1 MASVFGDE
9 SADERRERVF
19 AVAGVIGTDGQWDD
33 LIGKWIERTGGKIF
47 HATDCE
53 SEHANHSDGKKHK
66 QNLRL
71 YRDLTQL
78 IENSEVSGW
87 GVGID
92 LAGHREFFPNVLPDI
107 PYYKCFVEVVKRIAG
122 MAEEIGLSN
131 LKFTFDHR
139 QESEYNTGVLYDWM
153 VNKPE
158 WLGKNI
164 FLETPINFDSSTNPR
179 IQVADLVARET
190 MKGLDSMIIGRK
202 KRKSLIALARTNN
215 RFRFDYLM
223 RGYFEG
229 WLSAMS
235 ELEKRAGFTRDDYA
249 QWLNDN
255 QLDDN
260 ISNRHRFGIWSE
272 AQQLRL
278 RDTIGI

>member
-1 MASVFGDE
+1 MASIFGDE

-19 AVAGVIGTDGQWDD
+19 AVAGVIGTDDQWDD

-53 SEHANHSDGKKHK
+53 NEYANHPDRKKHK
-66 QNLRL
+66 QNLNL
-71 YRDLTQL
+71 YHDLVQL
-78 IENSEVSGW
+78 IANSEVSGW

-92 LAGHREFFPNVLPDI
+92 LAGHREFFPDVLPDI
-107 PYYKCFVEVVKRIAG
+107 PYYKCLVEVVKRIAR

-139 QESEYNTGVLYDWM
+139 QQSEYNTGVLYDWM

-164 FLETPINFDSSTNPR
+164 FLETPINFDSSRNPR

-190 MKGLDSMIIGRK
+190 MKGLDNKVIGGK
-202 KRKSLIALARTNN
+202 MRKSLIALATTNG

-229 WLSAMS
+229 WLGAMS
-235 ELEKRAGFTRDDYA
+235 ELEKRAGFTRNDYV
-249 QWLNDN
+249 QWLKENGLN
-255 QLDDN
+255 DN
-260 ISNRHRFGIWSE
+260 ISNRHGFGIWFE
-272 AQQLRL
+272 AQELKKRE
-278 RDTIGI
+278 